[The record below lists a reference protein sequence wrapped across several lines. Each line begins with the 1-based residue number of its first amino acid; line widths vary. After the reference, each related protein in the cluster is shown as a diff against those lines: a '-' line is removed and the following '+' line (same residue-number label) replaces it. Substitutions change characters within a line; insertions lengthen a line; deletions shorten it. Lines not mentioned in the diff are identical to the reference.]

1 MELPKDSLGTLL
13 ERSENVDAVEPVDTQ
28 RCSSG
33 QAPIAGVG
41 DVEGE
46 GEDRRSDGWSEP
58 CGTAMIASG
67 DGEERRNEGCAGISL
82 RSRSVI
88 LLMGGFKLILG

>member
-1 MELPKDSLGTLL
+1 MEA
-13 ERSENVDAVEPVDTQ
+13 VDPVDTQ

-41 DVEGE
+41 DIEGE
-46 GEDRRSDGWSEP
+46 GEARRSDGRSEP

-67 DGEERRNEGCAGISL
+67 DGEERRNEGRAGISL
-82 RSRSVI
+82 
-88 LLMGGFKLILG
+88 